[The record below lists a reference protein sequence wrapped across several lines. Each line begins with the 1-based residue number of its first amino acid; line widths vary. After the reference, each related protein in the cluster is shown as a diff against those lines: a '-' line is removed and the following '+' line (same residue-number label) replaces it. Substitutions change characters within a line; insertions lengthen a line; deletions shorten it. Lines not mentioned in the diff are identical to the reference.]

1 MWSSPP
7 LVCLANC
14 RQHRAGIDKPIT
26 VRLQYAHPN
35 LLHHAQT
42 YAVSE
47 HNYSDGIAMML
58 RLSRNSDLCTNR
70 SIIALGHA
78 YRKRDHLTAIG

>member
-7 LVCLANC
+7 LFCLANC
-14 RQHRAGIDKPIT
+14 RQHRAGIEKPIT
-26 VRLQYAHPN
+26 VRLQCHHTN

-47 HNYSDGIAMML
+47 HNNPDGIAVML
-58 RLSRNSDLCTNR
+58 RFSRDSDLCTNR

-78 YRKRDHLTAIG
+78 YRKRDHLTATG